1 MTQPVQI
8 ILPQSLINSIGNSNT
23 TWVPLANITVTDA
36 GNVHSYSTN
45 PYNIA
50 IVKIGNILGS
60 GNRQLSSFAIWVYN
74 GENQTLTVTP
84 ITNIVNDGSYPDIPI
99 TTPSN
104 TTGNYTLNPNTP
116 LWNVYNFDD
125 YSVEYL
131 SLQLSFATAPTTGSV
146 LASLYLYYR

>member
-1 MTQPVQI
+1 MNPPVQI
-8 ILPQSLINSIGNSNT
+8 QLPQTLINNLNYSNS
-23 TWVPLANITVTDA
+23 TWIPLANIQITDT
-36 GNVHSYSTN
+36 NIHSYLSDPN
-45 PYNIA
+45 NIA
-50 IVKIGNILGS
+50 IVRLGNILGS
-60 GNRQLSSFAIWVYN
+60 EGRQLSSFAVWIYN

-116 LWNVYNFDD
+116 LWNVYNFDN
-125 YSVEYL
+125 YSIEFL
-131 SLQLSFATAPTTGSV
+131 SLQLSFATAPTSGSV